1 MNEMKN
7 KIKAVMIGH
16 AIGDALG
23 VPVEFCNREE
33 LVAKP
38 IKDMVGYGTYPVPA
52 GAWSDDT
59 SMSLAAMDTLSSGEL
74 DYFEVMINFA
84 KWLEAGEYTPTGES
98 FDVGRTCL
106 RAILNFVGI
115 CYSQEH
121 GFLLPPGFDITECGQ
136 NSEYSNGNGSLMRIH
151 PFALMTWY
159 DRKHRPDFEEII
171 ERASALTHA
180 HERSKLACKIYTLI
194 LHNLLG
200 LPRKDVI
207 MFALDEA
214 KCRYF
219 ESSEYHHFDRLFDD
233 NFDKLTID
241 EIKSSGYVVDTLEAA
256 VWCVLTTDNYRDCV
270 LKAVNLG
277 EDTDTVAAI
286 AGGLA
291 GALYGYDG
299 IPDEWKN
306 TLIKREYIEEMCEK
320 AAVAWYTPEMPL
332 EKCKYPIVDLHMH
345 IVPDLD
351 DGSRTAGESLK
362 MLVLAEQQGVT
373 DVFCT
378 THNGYTR
385 EDGEQYDESFED
397 LRDAAMDAGIKIR
410 LHKGCEVLCAAE
422 YMDDIIYGL
431 DEGIFATLGETKY
444 VLAELYRDAKPS
456 EALKIIKALQ
466 AHGYHPIIA
475 HMERNFNITGPMV
488 GTLIQSG
495 ALIQVNAFSFVD
507 ETDEPFKRNACELLR
522 NKYIHFIGSDAH
534 RIDHRSPKVDTGV
547 KYILE
552 NTDGE
557 YALDILYG
565 NAERLLGADCGKDK
579 L

>member
-23 VPVEFCNREE
+23 VPVEFCDREE
-33 LVAKP
+33 LAAKP

-52 GAWSDDT
+52 GSWSDDT

-106 RAILNFVGI
+106 RAILNFVGN

-256 VWCVLTTDNYRDCV
+256 VWCILTTDNYRDCV

-277 EDTDTVAAI
+277 DDTDTVAAI

-291 GALYGYDG
+291 GALYGYNA
-299 IPDEWKN
+299 IPQEWRD
-306 TLIKREYIEEMCEK
+306 TLIKREYIEKMCER
-320 AAVAWYTPEMPL
+320 AAEAWYSPEPQL
-332 EKCKYPIVDLHMH
+332 IKCEYPIVDLHMH
-345 IVPDLD
+345 VVPDVD
-351 DGSRTAGESLK
+351 DGARDVYESIDL
-362 MLVLAEQQGVT
+362 LELAEKQGVT

-378 THNGYTR
+378 SHNGYSV
-385 EDGEQYDESFED
+385 EDGEAYQKAFIFLKETAEEADIQ
-397 LRDAAMDAGIKIR
+397 IK

-422 YMDDIIYGL
+422 YIDEIIYGL
-431 DEGIFATLGETKY
+431 DEGIFPTLGDTKY
-444 VLAELYRDAKPS
+444 VLTELYMDTKPS
-456 EALKIIKALQ
+456 EAIQIIKALKE
-466 AHGYHPIIA
+466 HGYIPIIA

-488 GTLIQSG
+488 GMLINCG

-507 ETDEPFKRNACELLR
+507 EEDESFKQRARELL
-522 NKYIHFIGSDAH
+522 NSKYIHFIGSDGH
-534 RIDHRSPKVDTGV
+534 RTNHRPPKLDNGIQ
-547 KYILE
+547 YILDNSE
-552 NTDGE
+552 HS
-557 YALDILYG
+557 YAMEILYG
-565 NAERLLGADCGKDK
+565 NARNLMSLDLA
-579 L
+579 